1 MNGPREFLN
10 TTAGKVIVGI
20 AGLILLLVVVWLGKT
35 YLGSSE
41 AEALSTDRVFID
53 AKTGKQYNYS
63 IQPGDKIP
71 VKAPSGMSGYPAE
84 PCYWTK
90 DGKPKQEPTWVLL
103 NEYVGKPAPT
113 FCPDC
118 GRIVR
123 SHNPAPQAPDFRPPP
138 TKAEYERR

>member
-10 TTAGKVIVGI
+10 TTAGKVVVGI

-41 AEALSTDRVFID
+41 AGALSTDRVFID

-118 GRIVR
+118 GR
-123 SHNPAPQAPDFRPPP
+123 
-138 TKAEYERR
+138 